1 MVTIINYTNLVVVK
15 DYLNMLEE
23 PKMPDNTGWETY
35 SNLVIQQLEILANG
49 IDALRLEL
57 QDVKNQLTELKAR
70 EDRVQ
75 ELKAWKEKIDD
86 VVSPT
91 QMKVTLKDIE
101 ELKMFKTKAVT
112 VFAVVQFIM
121 AGVLAFMGLS

>member
-57 QDVKNQLTELKAR
+57 QDVKNQLTELKVK

-75 ELKAWKEKIDD
+75 ELKAWKEKIDE
-86 VVSPT
+86 VASPT
-91 QMKVTLKDIE
+91 QMKQAIKEIE
-101 ELKMFKTKAVT
+101 ELKT
-112 VFAVVQFIM
+112 
-121 AGVLAFMGLS
+121 